1 MKGPGGQLALSIG
14 ILAIGVLIL
23 VGAFY
28 LPPGAGYAQVGPG
41 VVPKFVGG
49 GLILIGIALV
59 REVLTGGY
67 RGVDE
72 EAEKHIPMDW
82 VAFAWVSA
90 GILLYGL
97 MVERVGFVF
106 ASTVLYVLVARSFAS
121 KRWILNTF
129 VGFLL
134 ASFVFAIFNYGLG
147 LTLPA
152 GLLKLVLPA

>member
-14 ILAIGVLIL
+14 ILAIGV
-23 VGAFY
+23 
-28 LPPGAGYAQVGPG
+28 
-41 VVPKFVGG
+41 
-49 GLILIGIALV
+49 LILIGIALV

-90 GILLYGL
+90 GILLYVL